1 MIKRIKKYSSL
12 IAQHFNTKKHKKL
25 CLDVENETFK
35 NDFGNSKDLQEAF
48 NNKCKENRE
57 LKKLNYNYKDE
68 ITQLKNSNFALQ
80 KINLEYQEKSL
91 IINKKSTNSIN
102 LIDL

>member
-1 MIKRIKKYSSL
+1 M
-12 IAQHFNTKKHKKL
+12 
-25 CLDVENETFK
+25 
-35 NDFGNSKDLQEAF
+35 QEAF

-68 ITQLKNSNFALQ
+68 ITQLKNSNFTLQ